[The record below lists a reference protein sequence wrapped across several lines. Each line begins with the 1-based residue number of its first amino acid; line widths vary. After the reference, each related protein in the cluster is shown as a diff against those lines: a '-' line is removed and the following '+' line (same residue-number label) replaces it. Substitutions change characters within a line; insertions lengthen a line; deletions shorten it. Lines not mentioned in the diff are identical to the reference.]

1 MRWTLRWSY
10 AHNHEN
16 FTSPLWPFFCYCCI
30 PQSRRGQVVWV
41 WNLKAKIC
49 DFWQRTFYSF
59 EKIFDLNHQ
68 KHKIIWKKMMQECF
82 EIKKQTLSDVY
93 LINLMFFAFIGHRH
107 LNISFFKKEQNCNSF
122 TIFCHF
128 LCIAQYCKHLRE
140 CVRNLD
146 LRVQVHPGEL
156 WVSKQRV
163 HIVLE
168 ASKSAG
174 AKGDVPKICG
184 FVHPLH
190 PC

>member
-1 MRWTLRWSY
+1 MTM
-10 AHNHEN
+10 HNQNVFISIISHQIPKLQITV
-16 FTSPLWPFFCYCCI
+16 FT
-30 PQSRRGQVVWV
+30 
-41 WNLKAKIC
+41 KKKIKQLGC
-49 DFWQRTFYSF
+49 FWQSNKLIIGSGG
-59 EKIFDLNHQ
+59 EQDLKILILIPCFQPRFCQQFHTYFLLEIDNRKKINRPEFVGRAFTRPWWHFCCNLNLPWGTWTKY
-68 KHKIIWKKMMQECF
+68 KH
-82 EIKKQTLSDVY
+82 Y
-93 LINLMFFAFIGHRH
+93 LGPSTR
-107 LNISFFKKEQNCNSF
+107 
-122 TIFCHF
+122 
-128 LCIAQYCKHLRE
+128 RE

-146 LRVQVHPGEL
+146 LRVQVHLGEL

>member
-1 MRWTLRWSY
+1 MKAVFQLCRIRLKPSQENTLY
-10 AHNHEN
+10 
-16 FTSPLWPFFCYCCI
+16 
-30 PQSRRGQVVWV
+30 V
-41 WNLKAKIC
+41 
-49 DFWQRTFYSF
+49 
-59 EKIFDLNHQ
+59 
-68 KHKIIWKKMMQECF
+68 
-82 EIKKQTLSDVY
+82 
-93 LINLMFFAFIGHRH
+93 
-107 LNISFFKKEQNCNSF
+107 
-122 TIFCHF
+122 
-128 LCIAQYCKHLRE
+128 RE

-184 FVHPLH
+184 FVHPLQ